1 MEDICGR
8 KITMELVNM
17 VEIDQIVPCTPT
29 TTSETVDI

>member
-29 TTSETVDI
+29 TSETVDI

>member
-17 VEIDQIVPCTPT
+17 VEIDKIVPVSP
-29 TTSETVDI
+29 TTSETVDL